1 MPKGDGRTLCP
12 TMRPTREEFEESSFT
27 DYVRKK
33 FLARP
38 DMACFKVRPDSRP
51 APRRPAQARPELTR
65 PPPPQVVPPKG
76 WSPRAGDLDAKLA
89 NVTIATPIK
98 QHVSRAAAASQRDP
112 GRTRPHAR
120 AARGLRAPAGP
131 RPMLPARAHAHTAPL
146 TPSLPPTSQVFGKG
160 GAYMAI
166 LEEQHAMAAPD
177 FRRLALS
184 AARAPPGRGHARDDM
199 LERAF
204 WSALTV
210 SPPLYGADTPVS
222 LFDLAVPWGW
232 NLRALGGCLLQAA
245 DVPDLPGVTSP
256 MTYFGS
262 WKSFFGWHKEDMV
275 RTHITFSCFLEPPVE
290 AEDSQPT
297 NQPLT
302 DTCRNENRRTSTR
315 STTSTRARPRSGT
328 PCRRRRPRALTRW
341 RPRSSP
347 RPPPRAPPF
356 FATRTSW

>member
-1 MPKGDGRTLCP
+1 M
-12 TMRPTREEFEESSFT
+12 
-27 DYVRKK
+27 
-33 FLARP
+33 
-38 DMACFKVRPDSRP
+38 
-51 APRRPAQARPELTR
+51 
-65 PPPPQVVPPKG
+65 PPKG

-89 NVTIATPIK
+89 DVTIATPIK

-120 AARGLRAPAGP
+120 AAPRLARARRPAAHFARARALTAP
-131 RPMLPARAHAHTAPL
+131 RSRPTLTPARPPALPA
-146 TPSLPPTSQVFGKG
+146 SQVFGKG

-222 LFDLAVPWGW
+222 LFDAAVPWGW

-275 RTHITFSCFLEPPVE
+275 SSAASSSCQ
-290 AEDSQPT
+290 SKQK
-297 NQPLT
+297 
-302 DTCRNENRRTSTR
+302 TS
-315 STTSTRARPRSGT
+315 
-328 PCRRRRPRALTRW
+328 
-341 RPRSSP
+341 
-347 RPPPRAPPF
+347 
-356 FATRTSW
+356 